1 MAKYKQVLVAT
12 DFGSDSQ
19 RVIETAGETARMH
32 GADLWIIHV
41 MEQVPFAYSDP
52 TGAML
57 ETLVSLEAEL
67 DNTAA
72 TNMAKLQNELGVA
85 ADHTHTCRARS
96 GRNTQVC

>member
-1 MAKYKQVLVAT
+1 
-12 DFGSDSQ
+12 
-19 RVIETAGETARMH
+19 MH

-52 TGAML
+52 MGAML
-57 ETLVSLEAEL
+57 ETLASLEAEL